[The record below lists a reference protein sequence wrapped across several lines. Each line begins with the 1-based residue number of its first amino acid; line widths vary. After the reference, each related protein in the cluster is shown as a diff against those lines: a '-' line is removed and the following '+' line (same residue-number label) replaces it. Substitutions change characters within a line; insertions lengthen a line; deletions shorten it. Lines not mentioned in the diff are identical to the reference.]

1 MELIGEVVL
10 SPVRDLS
17 TPFPKLIVQ
26 LGNGDM
32 QQQVEP
38 LGTHAHLTMATGDR
52 LTISGHC
59 MKVRNH
65 HRNLQ
70 TNYLSVVE
78 LNLKLRG
85 GA

>member
-1 MELIGEVVL
+1 MDLIGEVLL

-17 TPFPKLIVQ
+17 TPFPKLLVQ

-32 QQQVEP
+32 QQQVE
-38 LGTHAHLTMATGDR
+38 LLATHAHLTMAREDR
-52 LTISGHC
+52 LTISGLR
-59 MKVRNH
+59 MKVWNH
-65 HRNLQ
+65 QRSLQ

-78 LNLKLRG
+78 LNLKLGG